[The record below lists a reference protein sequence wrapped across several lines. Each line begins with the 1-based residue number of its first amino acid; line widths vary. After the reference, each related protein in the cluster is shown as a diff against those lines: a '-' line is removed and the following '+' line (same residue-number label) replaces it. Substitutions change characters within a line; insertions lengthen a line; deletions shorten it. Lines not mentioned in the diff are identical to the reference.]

1 MKYSID
7 THTHTLV
14 SGHAYNTIDEMA
26 AYAAGIGV
34 THLAIT
40 DHAPKMPGSAGILYF
55 SNMGIIPRQKCGV
68 KIYMGCEV
76 NMFDYFKKMKQTQH
90 EAEENEPQESK
101 PKKDIVFIIILIMF
115 GAIIAVGLITGIN
128 DLAGDTAQDT
138 NLVFRFS
145 VTDGIILGGIT
156 VAYIVTHIR
165 KGRK

>member
-40 DHAPKMPGSAGILYF
+40 DHAPKMPGSAGTLYF

-76 NMFDYFKKMKQTQH
+76 NIRIMM
-90 EAEENEPQESK
+90 
-101 PKKDIVFIIILIMF
+101 VILILRNA
-115 GAIIAVGLITGIN
+115 GSKAVML
-128 DLAGDTAQDT
+128 L
-138 NLVFRFS
+138 
-145 VTDGIILGGIT
+145 
-156 VAYIVTHIR
+156 
-165 KGRK
+165 